1 MILKIIVMDQYKK
14 LLFQC
19 LTVLI
24 FFWLIL
30 LLTDALRAV
39 AKTVAE
45 EEKKG
50 QTIQINDQS

>member
-1 MILKIIVMDQYKK
+1 MMLKTIVMDQYKK

-19 LTVLI
+19 LIAVV

-39 AKTVAE
+39 AKSVVKE
-45 EEKKG
+45 ENKELK
-50 QTIQINDQS
+50 IDDHS